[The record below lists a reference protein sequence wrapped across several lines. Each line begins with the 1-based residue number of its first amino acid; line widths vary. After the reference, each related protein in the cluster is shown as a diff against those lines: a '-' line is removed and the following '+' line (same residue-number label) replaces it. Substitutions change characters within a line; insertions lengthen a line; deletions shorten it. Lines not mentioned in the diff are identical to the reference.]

1 MTLARDEYIFLII
14 LAVNLLVS
22 ILYLLA
28 GIVLIVP
35 MRASLA
41 DEHAVEILY
50 DNRRTYV
57 IRFIEMILCPVIVP
71 FFFFMGHLF
80 YLFVFWRDANL
91 VDVVFSKE
99 RVKTNQKADEEAERN
114 IIPLEEAL
122 LVNEKRDLRS
132 VFVNVMREDIRN
144 SLASI
149 TLALDSEDSETSHYA
164 AAVLS
169 DELNKFRIFVQKQ
182 LIQIR
187 EKKDSDTEGEEILV
201 DYMDSILKQGVFS
214 EHEQSKY
221 VNEMAEVA
229 ELLYEKAASR
239 ITLERYEAVCL
250 RILEIKDYINA
261 EKWCLRMEKQY
272 PDELPTYTCK
282 LKLYF
287 AWQDRVAFFNTLE
300 ALKKSDV
307 VIDRETLELIR
318 IFSTRRQ

>member
-1 MTLARDEYIFLII
+1 MTMARDEYIFLIV
-14 LAVNLLVS
+14 LVVNLIVS
-22 ILYLLA
+22 VIYLLA
-28 GIVLIVP
+28 GVFVFVP
-35 MRASLA
+35 GRAALA
-41 DEHAVEILY
+41 EKNGTEILY

-57 IRFIEMILCPVIVP
+57 IRFFEMILCPVIVP
-71 FFFFMGHLF
+71 LFFLMGHLF

-91 VDVVFSKE
+91 ADVIFNKD
-99 RVKTNQKADEEAERN
+99 RVKTNQKADVEVERN

-122 LVNEKRDLRS
+122 LVNEKKDLRT

-182 LIQIR
+182 LLRIR
-187 EKKDSDTEGEEILV
+187 EDDNPDTECEETLI
-201 DYMDSILKQGVFS
+201 DYMDHILKQHVFS
-214 EHEQSKY
+214 EHEQRKF
-221 VNEMAEVA
+221 VNQMAETA
-229 ELLYEKAASR
+229 ELLYGKDASR
-239 ITLERYEAVCL
+239 ITAQRYEALCL
-250 RILEIKDYINA
+250 RTLEIKDYVNV
-261 EKWCLRMEKQY
+261 EKWCLRMEEQY

-287 AWQDRVAFFNTLE
+287 ARQDREAFFQTLE